1 MKTNTRAKKPA
12 EKKPTAKKPSEGKP
26 AEKKPAEKKPT
37 AKKPSEGKPAE
48 KKPAG
53 KKPASA
59 YAVQLEVQAAEMVH
73 ELAREVA
80 EILWERFQI
89 ECRRDALA
97 DAEIITHIVDLSS
110 LPSPHAEATPE
121 QVAEAVAQAVAEE
134 VPDAEVLWRVYQG
147 APKGEG

>member
-1 MKTNTRAKKPA
+1 MKATAKAKKPA
-12 EKKPTAKKPSEGKP
+12 G
-26 AEKKPAEKKPT
+26 KKPAGKNKSVGKKS
-37 AKKPSEGKPAE
+37 AG

-59 YAVQLEVQAAEMVH
+59 YAIQLEIQAAEMVH
-73 ELAREVA
+73 EVAREVA

-97 DAEIITHIVDLSS
+97 DAEIITHIIDLSS

-121 QVAEAVAQAVAEE
+121 QVAQAVTQAVAEE
-134 VPDAEVLWRVYQG
+134 VPDAEVVWRVYQG
-147 APKGEG
+147 APKGKTDRACWSAIANAP